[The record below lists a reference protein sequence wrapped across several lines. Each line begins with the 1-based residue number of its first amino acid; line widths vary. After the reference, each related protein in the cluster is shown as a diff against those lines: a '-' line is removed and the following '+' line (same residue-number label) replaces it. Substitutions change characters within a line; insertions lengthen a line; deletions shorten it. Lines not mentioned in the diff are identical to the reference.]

1 MYATTR
7 KAPRSPR
14 GLAAPRGGR
23 PKVFSDAVRITL
35 LVERTDAEDLRR
47 FAAWRSSTEGRN
59 VSQGAAVMDALGQDR
74 RYRAW
79 KRVASS
85 TGAAE

>member
-1 MYATTR
+1 MYDTTR
-7 KAPRSPR
+7 KASRSPR

-35 LVERTDAEDLRR
+35 LVERSDAEDLRR

-59 VSQGAAVMDALGQDR
+59 VSQGSALLDSLR
-74 RYRAW
+74 RDKKYRDW
-79 KRVASS
+79 KQTSESLGR
-85 TGAAE
+85 TK